1 MAYLEQFSF
10 ESPKMLVFCLGGHTE
25 YGKLEVH
32 DVVFVVAKT
41 DKEAI
46 EKMRKA
52 WFGTQKSL
60 HVDSWLIVESIN
72 GYEIRITKTKPPNKN
87 THLYFVN
94 LGYYIPLQ
102 IGEHHFMTLVTAGS
116 KREAMKLAM
125 NECSSDLHMLHL
137 DDLHD
142 LDGCINIDKV
152 DEYFITLEYTG
163 LDKDLAQPING
174 YLNLRSLSEMAPNL
188 DQ

>member
-1 MAYLEQFSF
+1 MAYLEPFSF

-32 DVVFVVAKT
+32 DVVFIVAKN
-41 DKEAI
+41 DKEVT
-46 EKMRKA
+46 EKIRKA

-60 HVDSWLIVESIN
+60 HVDSWLVVENID
-72 GYEIRITKTKPPNKN
+72 GYEVRITETNPPNKK

-94 LGYYIPLQ
+94 LGYYIPSQ
-102 IGEHHFMTLVTAGS
+102 FGEHHVMTLVTAES
-116 KREAMKLAM
+116 KKDAMKAAM
-125 NECSSDLHMLHL
+125 NKYSSDLYMLHL

-142 LDGCINIDKV
+142 LIGCINIDKI

-163 LDKDLAQPING
+163 LEKDLIQPING
-174 YLNLRSLSEMAPNL
+174 YFNLQN
-188 DQ
+188 